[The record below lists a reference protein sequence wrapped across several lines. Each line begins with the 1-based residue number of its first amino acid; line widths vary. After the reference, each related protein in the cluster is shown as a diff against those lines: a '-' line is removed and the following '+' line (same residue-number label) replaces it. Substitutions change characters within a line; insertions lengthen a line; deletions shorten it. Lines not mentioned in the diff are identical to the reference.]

1 VADNAEKVRKIGVFG
16 GTFDPVHHG
25 HLAAARGV
33 LAGFRLD
40 RLLFIPAAY
49 PPHKRQ
55 PAASFSHRL
64 AMLELALAGRSRMSI
79 SLLEAERQA
88 PSYTVDTLHE
98 LRTRLGPQA
107 FYLIIGADSF
117 RELHLWYR
125 YADLLR
131 LADLVVVA
139 RPGVPAVD
147 LDDAVNLLPGH
158 FTFDER
164 RQAWCRDDGSRI
176 FYFADSHSGVS
187 SSEIRKRLARGE
199 PVETLLPPAVLH
211 YIKLHGLYGVN
222 ASLTG

>member
-1 VADNAEKVRKIGVFG
+1 VFG
-16 GTFDPVHHG
+16 GTFDPVHQG
-25 HLAAARGV
+25 HLSAARGV
-33 LAGFRLD
+33 LAAFRLD
-40 RLLFIPAAY
+40 QLLFIPAAY

-64 AMLELALAGRSRMSI
+64 AMLELALADSPQMSI

-98 LRTRLGPQA
+98 LRTRLGPQD

-147 LDDAVNLLPGH
+147 QADAVALLPGH

-164 RQAWCRDDGSRI
+164 RQAWCRDDGARI

-199 PVETLLPPAVLH
+199 PVETLLPPAVLR
-211 YIKLHGLYGVN
+211 YIKLHGLYGVRS
-222 ASLTG
+222 SLTG